1 MKILELKKV
10 RKSFGGIMA
19 VENFSLDV
27 KEGEIVGL
35 IGPNGAGKSTLFN
48 CVAGVFP
55 PTAGEILFRG
65 EKINNQKPWD
75 LCRKG
80 LARTFQIVKPF
91 ASRTVLYNVMV
102 GAFITTDK
110 RAEAELRAM
119 EVLRHLHMEDCK
131 DMRAGNLTIADRKRL
146 EIAKALATRPRL
158 LLLDEVMAGLR
169 STEVD
174 EMVAIIKRL
183 RDAGMTIFVIE
194 HIMRAI
200 MALSDRIAVLHFGTK
215 IAEGSPQEVAHD
227 ERVIKAYLG
236 DMALLEV
243 RNIDVFYGDVQVI
256 FDLSLRVEQGK
267 VVSIIGGNG
276 AGKSTLLKTISGL
289 MQPVKGEIAFDG
301 KPIQSLPPE
310 AVVER
315 GIVQVPEGRRLFTL
329 MSVQDNLIVGAYS
342 KRADAQKENT
352 LKEVYALFPRL
363 KERVAQLAM
372 TLSGGEQQMVA
383 IGRGLMA
390 RPKILM
396 LDEPSLGLAPILTKS
411 IFDTLRKIADQGTTV
426 LLVEQD
432 VKHSLSL
439 SDRGYV
445 IEHGRTVMEG
455 AAKELLDNPHV
466 RTAYLGL

>member
-19 VENFSLDV
+19 VESFSLDV

-146 EIAKALATRPRL
+146 EIAKALATQPRL

-236 DMALLEV
+236 EE
-243 RNIDVFYGDVQVI
+243 Y
-256 FDLSLRVEQGK
+256 
-267 VVSIIGGNG
+267 
-276 AGKSTLLKTISGL
+276 
-289 MQPVKGEIAFDG
+289 
-301 KPIQSLPPE
+301 
-310 AVVER
+310 
-315 GIVQVPEGRRLFTL
+315 
-329 MSVQDNLIVGAYS
+329 
-342 KRADAQKENT
+342 
-352 LKEVYALFPRL
+352 
-363 KERVAQLAM
+363 
-372 TLSGGEQQMVA
+372 
-383 IGRGLMA
+383 
-390 RPKILM
+390 
-396 LDEPSLGLAPILTKS
+396 
-411 IFDTLRKIADQGTTV
+411 
-426 LLVEQD
+426 
-432 VKHSLSL
+432 
-439 SDRGYV
+439 
-445 IEHGRTVMEG
+445 G
-455 AAKELLDNPHV
+455 AA
-466 RTAYLGL
+466 